1 MQLTVVPDYSGAI
14 SQIGQDIFSCSAM
27 GNLSLLDLKIFHKVS
42 NIEYIINW
50 KGFDKCLLVYVK
62 IILGNIIW
70 SFLCLS
76 MLIIIRRFATV
87 SLDGPASGQL
97 CRCGRYKRLAR
108 ATRQGIQGTEGRRE
122 LHNRLFLSVYHGTE
136 KHGQEISILIWSS
149 ILLHR
154 NNCFKKICIHTKKD
168 CSNDTPERA
177 LAQQNRCW
185 PRVYIGVGKF
195 ASCASTDTTKTAKII
210 LTLQWQKN

>member
-87 SLDGPASGQL
+87 SLDGQVVSFADVAVTSDSPGQL
-97 CRCGRYKRLAR
+97 DRGYKAQRGGGSYIIVSFSLYITAR
-108 ATRQGIQGTEGRRE
+108 KNMDKKFQSWFDHLYCFIEITV
-122 LHNRLFLSVYHGTE
+122 LKKYVY
-136 KHGQEISILIWSS
+136 IL
-149 ILLHR
+149 
-154 NNCFKKICIHTKKD
+154 KKI
-168 CSNDTPERA
+168 A
-177 LAQQNRCW
+177 
-185 PRVYIGVGKF
+185 V
-195 ASCASTDTTKTAKII
+195 KTRLKEP
-210 LTLQWQKN
+210 